1 MEMDIHGEI
10 DNWVSPPRIQK
21 VEEVVFQRGLGYR
34 GLGKPPRL
42 IIDATLNHIEREI
55 DRESGER
62 VVKRHGLPRSGRYS
76 SEG

>member
-1 MEMDIHGEI
+1 M
-10 DNWVSPPRIQK
+10 
-21 VEEVVFQRGLGYR
+21 
-34 GLGKPPRL
+34 
-42 IIDATLNHIEREI
+42 IDATLNHIEREI

>member
-10 DNWVSPPRIQK
+10 DNWVSPPGIQK

-34 GLGKPPRL
+34 RLEKSPRL
-42 IIDATLNHIEREI
+42 MIDATLNHIEREI

-62 VVKRHGLPRSGRYS
+62 VLKRHGLPRSGRHS